1 MSCKNK
7 NESDNID
14 NCSDFE
20 AIGSVRT
27 DRPQKCD
34 IEKVKI
40 VNANLDSLTF
50 QMIEDF
56 LGTFDKSCISNIE
69 YSQWSNEMLYRL
81 FDNEPDLVFKVIEH
95 GQIDNYQILLDE
107 IENPIHDIDFQ
118 KIYDRISEIKT
129 KSDFKERVLNSLE
142 SASNKEGKR
151 IMR

>member
-1 MSCKNK
+1 MNQIILIIVLILKLSVVFAQ
-7 NESDNID
+7 ID
-14 NCSDFE
+14 YK
-20 AIGSVRT
+20 
-27 DRPQKCD
+27 KCD

>member
-1 MSCKNK
+1 MNQIILIIVLILKLSVVFAQ
-7 NESDNID
+7 ID
-14 NCSDFE
+14 HK
-20 AIGSVRT
+20 
-27 DRPQKCD
+27 KCD
-34 IEKVKI
+34 IEKVNI
-40 VNANLDSLTF
+40 VNSNLDSLTF

-129 KSDFKERVLNSLE
+129 NSDFKEKVLNSLE
-142 SASNKEGKR
+142 SASNKEGKW